1 MPVRIRDGTQ
11 GVQTPVTPFV
21 GPIDHTQPVEIDPSD
36 FFGSDW
42 LDARGY
48 LKQGTPLQADGTP
61 VSDVDQVVAGC
72 LVEATQIVFPEGAAI
87 TQTMLDA
94 EADRPVII
102 TPVCQLN
109 QDVLEDSLG
118 RALNA
123 NELAAIAASKAVF
136 LI

>member
-11 GVQTPVTPFV
+11 GIQTPVTPFV
-21 GPIDHTQPVEIDPSD
+21 GPIDHTQPVEIDPST
-36 FFGSDW
+36 FFGSAW

-48 LKQGTPLQADGTP
+48 LKQGTPLQANGAP
-61 VSDVDQVVAGC
+61 VSAAAQTVAGC

-87 TQTMLDA
+87 TQAMLDA
-94 EADRPVII
+94 EANRPAII
-102 TPVCQLN
+102 TPICQLN
-109 QDVLEDSLG
+109 QDVLEDILG

-123 NELAAIAASKAVF
+123 DELAAIAASKAVF